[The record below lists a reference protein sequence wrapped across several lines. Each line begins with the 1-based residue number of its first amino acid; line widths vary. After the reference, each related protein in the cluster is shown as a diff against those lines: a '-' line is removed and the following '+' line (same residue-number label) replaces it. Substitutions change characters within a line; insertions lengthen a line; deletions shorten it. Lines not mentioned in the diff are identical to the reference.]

1 MKNIKSFIA
10 QVLGVVTALALFT
23 ACENDDHV
31 PEFTLQASSE
41 DVAFQNEFLAEYL
54 LSDETPDN
62 IAERFVWNQVDFGVP
77 TEVSYQLEG
86 SISESFDADGA
97 YQYDSGTLTTMNA
110 SVTVGQL
117 LTMAEGLGL
126 DDDPATTD
134 EEGNP
139 NNVGTVYFKVSAFVG
154 SGEGVDAVSTVS
166 EVVSLSITVVEKS
179 TDSGSGI
186 QISSWG
192 IVGSGYNDWGNA
204 GDDAPFYTTDTDG
217 VYIAYANL
225 IDGEIKFRENGLWD
239 NNYGDTGADG
249 TLDAGGD
256 NIVVT
261 AGDYKITMNLNDNT
275 YSIEE
280 YSWGVV
286 GSGYNDWGNDG
297 PDAKF
302 FYDYTTDTFKVG
314 VELIDG
320 EIKFRMNNEWITDF
334 GDTGADGTLDAGGD
348 NLVVT
353 AGYYMIT
360 MDLNAGTYTM
370 VEADLLGVV
379 GSGYND
385 WGNAGDDYML
395 TEVNP
400 GIWVA
405 DNVEL
410 LDGEIKFRVNEAWN
424 SDYGDTG
431 ADGTLDAGGDNIV
444 VTAGIYMIRLDLS
457 EGGSSS
463 YSLITR

>member
-1 MKNIKSFIA
+1 MKNIKLFIA
-10 QVLGVVTALALFT
+10 QVLGVVTALAFFT

-31 PEFTLQASSE
+31 PEFTLKAASE
-41 DVAFQNEFLAEYL
+41 DVAFQNEFLADYL

-62 IAERFVWNQVDFGVP
+62 IAERFVWNEVDFGVP

-97 YQYDSGTLTTMNA
+97 YQFDSGTLTTLNA

-134 EEGNP
+134 DQGNP
-139 NNVGTVYFKVSAFVG
+139 NNTGTVYFKVTAFAG
-154 SGEGVDAVSTVS
+154 SGEGVDAVTTESQVAALT
-166 EVVSLSITVVEKS
+166 ITVVEKS
-179 TDSGSGI
+179 ADTGGGI

-192 IVGSGYNDWGNA
+192 VVGSGYNDWGA
-204 GDDAPFYTTDTDG
+204 FEDAPFYTTDTDG
-217 VYIAYANL
+217 VLVAYVNL
-225 IDGEIKFRENGLWD
+225 IDGEIKFRENNEW
-239 NNYGDTGADG
+239 NNDFGDTDADG

-256 NIVVT
+256 NIAVT

-275 YSIEE
+275 YTMEE

-286 GSGYNDWGNDG
+286 GSGYNDWGNLG

-314 VELIDG
+314 VKLIDG
-320 EIKFRMNNEWITDF
+320 EIKFRMNNEWVTDF
-334 GDTGADGTLDAGGD
+334 GDSGADGTLDAGGD

-353 AGYYMIT
+353 AGYYLIT
-360 MDLNAGTYTM
+360 LDFNAGTYTM
-370 VEADLLGVV
+370 EEAELLGVV

-385 WGNAGDDYML
+385 WGNAGGDFML

-400 GIWVA
+400 GVWVGE
-405 DNVEL
+405 NVEL
-410 LDGEIKFRVNEAWN
+410 IDGEIKFRVNEAWD

-431 ADGTLDAGGDNIV
+431 ADGTLDPGGDNIA
-444 VTAGIYMIRLDLS
+444 VTAGTYLIKLDLS
-457 EGGSSS
+457 EGGSSA
-463 YSLITR
+463 YSLNAR

>member
-1 MKNIKSFIA
+1 MKNIRLFIA
-10 QVLGVVTALALFT
+10 QVLGMVTALALFT
-23 ACENDDHV
+23 SCENDDHV
-31 PEFTLQASSE
+31 PEFTLQAASE
-41 DVAFQNEFLAEYL
+41 DVAFQNEFLTEYL

-86 SISESFDADGA
+86 SISENFDAEGA
-97 YQYDSGTLTTMNA
+97 YQFDSGTLTTLNA
-110 SVTVGQL
+110 SVTVAQL

-134 EEGNP
+134 NQGNP
-139 NNVGTVYFKVSAFVG
+139 NNTGTVYFKVTAFVG
-154 SGEGVDAVSTVS
+154 SGEGVDAVSTES
-166 EVVSLSITVVEKS
+166 EVAALTIAVVEKS
-179 TDSGSGI
+179 SDSSSGI
-186 QISSWG
+186 EISSWG
-192 IVGSGYNDWGNA
+192 VVGSGYNDWGA
-204 GDDAPFYTTDTDG
+204 FEDAPFYTTDTDG
-217 VYIAYANL
+217 VYVAYVNL
-225 IDGEIKFRENGLWD
+225 LDGEIKFRENNEWTND
-239 NNYGDTGADG
+239 FGDTDADG

-256 NIVVT
+256 NIAVT

-275 YSIEE
+275 YTMEE

-286 GSGYNDWGNDG
+286 GSGYNDWGAAG

-320 EIKFRMNNEWITDF
+320 EIKFRMNNEWVTDF

-348 NLVVT
+348 NIVVT

-360 MDLNAGTYTM
+360 LDFNAGTLTM
-370 VEADLLGVV
+370 EEAELLGVV

-400 GIWVA
+400 GVWVGE
-405 DNVEL
+405 NVTL
-410 LDGEIKFRVNEAWN
+410 LDGEIKFRVNEAWD

-431 ADGTLDAGGDNIV
+431 ADGTLDPGGDNIA
-444 VTAGIYMIRLDLS
+444 VTAGTYLIKLDLS
-457 EGGSSS
+457 EGGSSA
-463 YSLITR
+463 YSLNAR

>member
-10 QVLGVVTALALFT
+10 QVLGVVTALVLFT

-31 PEFTLQASSE
+31 PEFTLQAASE
-41 DVAFQNEFLAEYL
+41 DVAFQNDFLAEYL
-54 LSDETPDN
+54 LSDETSDN
-62 IAERFVWNQVDFGVP
+62 IAERFVWNEVDFGVQ

-86 SISESFDADGA
+86 SISADFDADGA
-97 YQYDSGTLTTMNA
+97 YEFDSGTLTTTNA
-110 SVTVGQL
+110 SVTVSQFL
-117 LTMAEGLGL
+117 IMAEGLGL

-139 NNVGTVYFKVSAFVG
+139 NNTGTVYFKVSAFAG
-154 SGEGVDAVSTVS
+154 SGEGTDAVTSRS
-166 EVVSLSITVVEKS
+166 DVVALNITVVEKS
-179 TDSGSGI
+179 ADSGAGI

-192 IVGSGYNDWGNA
+192 VVGSGYNDWGA
-204 GDDAPFYTTDTDG
+204 FDDAPFYTTGTDG
-217 VYIAYANL
+217 VYVAYVNL
-225 IDGEIKFRENGLWD
+225 IDGEIKFREDNLWD
-239 NNYGDTGADG
+239 NNYGDTDADG

-275 YSIEE
+275 YTIEE
-280 YSWGVV
+280 FSWGVV
-286 GSGYNDWGNDG
+286 GSGFNDWGAAG

-320 EIKFRMNNEWITDF
+320 EIKFRMNNEWVTDF

-348 NLVVT
+348 NIAVT

-360 MDLNAGTYTM
+360 LDFNAGTYTI
-370 VEADLLGVV
+370 EAADILGVV
-379 GSGYND
+379 GSGFND
-385 WGNAGDDYML
+385 WGNAGDDYSL

-410 LDGEIKFRVNEAWN
+410 IDGEIKFRVNEAWDIN
-424 SDYGDTG
+424 YGDTG
-431 ADGTLDAGGDNIV
+431 ADETLDAGGDNIA
-444 VTAGIYMIRLDLS
+444 VTAGTYLIRLDLS
-457 EGGSSS
+457 EGGSSM
-463 YSLITR
+463 YSLIAR

>member
-1 MKNIKSFIA
+1 MKNIKLFIA

-31 PEFTLQASSE
+31 PEFTLKAASE
-41 DVAFQNEFLAEYL
+41 DVAFQNEFLADYL

-62 IAERFVWNQVDFGVP
+62 IAERFVWNEVDFGVP

-97 YQYDSGTLTTMNA
+97 YQFDSGTLTTLNA
-110 SVTVGQL
+110 SVSVGQL

-134 EEGNP
+134 DQGNP
-139 NNVGTVYFKVSAFVG
+139 NNTGTVYFKVTAFAG
-154 SGEGVDAVSTVS
+154 SGEGVDAVTTESQVAALT
-166 EVVSLSITVVEKS
+166 ITVVEKS
-179 TDSGSGI
+179 ADTGGGI

-192 IVGSGYNDWGNA
+192 IVGSGYNDWGA
-204 GDDAPFYTTDTDG
+204 FEDAPFYTTDTDG
-217 VYIAYANL
+217 VLVAYVNL
-225 IDGEIKFRENGLWD
+225 IDGEIKFRENNEW
-239 NNYGDTGADG
+239 NNDFGDTDADG

-275 YSIEE
+275 YTMEE

-286 GSGYNDWGNDG
+286 GSGYNDWGNLG

-314 VELIDG
+314 VKLIDG
-320 EIKFRMNNEWITDF
+320 EIKFRMNNEWVTDF
-334 GDTGADGTLDAGGD
+334 GDSGADGTLDAGGD

-353 AGYYMIT
+353 AGYYLIT
-360 MDLNAGTYTM
+360 LDFNAGTYTM
-370 VEADLLGVV
+370 EEAELLGVV

-385 WGNAGDDYML
+385 WGNAGGDFML

-400 GIWVA
+400 GVWVGE
-405 DNVEL
+405 NVEL
-410 LDGEIKFRVNEAWN
+410 IDGEIKFRVNEAWD

-431 ADGTLDAGGDNIV
+431 ADGTLDPGGDNIA
-444 VTAGIYMIRLDLS
+444 VTAGTYLIKLDLS
-457 EGGSSS
+457 EGGSSA
-463 YSLITR
+463 YSLNAR

>member
-1 MKNIKSFIA
+1 MKNIKLFIA

-31 PEFTLQASSE
+31 PEFTLKAASE
-41 DVAFQNEFLAEYL
+41 DVAFQNEFLADYL

-62 IAERFVWNQVDFGVP
+62 IAERFVWNEVDFGVP

-86 SISESFDADGA
+86 SISENFDADGA
-97 YQYDSGTLTTMNA
+97 YQFDSGTLTTLNA

-134 EEGNP
+134 DQGNP
-139 NNVGTVYFKVSAFVG
+139 NNTGTVYFKVTAFAG
-154 SGEGVDAVSTVS
+154 SGEGVDAVTTESQVAALT
-166 EVVSLSITVVEKS
+166 ITVVEKS
-179 TDSGSGI
+179 ADTGGGI

-192 IVGSGYNDWGNA
+192 VVGSGYNDWGA
-204 GDDAPFYTTDTDG
+204 FEDAPFYTTDTDG
-217 VYIAYANL
+217 VLVAYVNL
-225 IDGEIKFRENGLWD
+225 IDGEIKFRENNEW
-239 NNYGDTGADG
+239 NNDFGDTDADG

-256 NIVVT
+256 NIAVT

-275 YSIEE
+275 YTMEE

-286 GSGYNDWGNDG
+286 GSGYNDWGNLG

-314 VELIDG
+314 VKLIDG
-320 EIKFRMNNEWITDF
+320 EIKFRMNNEWVTDF
-334 GDTGADGTLDAGGD
+334 GDSGADGTLDAGGD

-353 AGYYMIT
+353 AGYYLIT
-360 MDLNAGTYTM
+360 LDFNAGTYTM
-370 VEADLLGVV
+370 EEAELLGVV

-385 WGNAGDDYML
+385 WGNAGGDFML

-400 GIWVA
+400 GVWVGE
-405 DNVEL
+405 NVEL
-410 LDGEIKFRVNEAWN
+410 IDGEIKFRVNEAWD

-431 ADGTLDAGGDNIV
+431 ADGTLDPGGDNIA
-444 VTAGIYMIRLDLS
+444 VTAGTYLIKLDLS
-457 EGGSSS
+457 EGGSSA
-463 YSLITR
+463 YSLNAR